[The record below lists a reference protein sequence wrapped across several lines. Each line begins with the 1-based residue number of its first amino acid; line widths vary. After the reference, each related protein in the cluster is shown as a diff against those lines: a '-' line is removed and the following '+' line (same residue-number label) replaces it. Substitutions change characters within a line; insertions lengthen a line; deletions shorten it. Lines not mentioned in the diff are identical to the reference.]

1 MKYEIWLRAAI
12 LGYPVS
18 VFRRVVVSSTT
29 MDRGYRDCGFVG
41 TCAMVL
47 VSRVPEAGLALK
59 VHYRGSMV
67 ALSRNF
73 RFNYSCNYFSKLPF
87 CLSNIFYWEDGGG
100 RKGWRRKF
108 PRIWR
113 HSSNQSLL
121 FQNSISLHFSSL
133 AALSCSQ
140 DGTTTNGW
148 ILSFNSRLL

>member
-1 MKYEIWLRAAI
+1 MKYELWLRAAI

-67 ALSRNF
+67 ALSRNL

-87 CLSNIFYWEDGGG
+87 CLSNIILGRWG
-100 RKGWRRKF
+100 RKKGLAKKVSPHLATQKQPISVVPKF
-108 PRIWR
+108 
-113 HSSNQSLL
+113 NFLTL
-121 FQNSISLHFSSL
+121 FFSG
-133 AALSCSQ
+133 LSCSQ

-148 ILSFNSRLL
+148 ILSFNNRLL